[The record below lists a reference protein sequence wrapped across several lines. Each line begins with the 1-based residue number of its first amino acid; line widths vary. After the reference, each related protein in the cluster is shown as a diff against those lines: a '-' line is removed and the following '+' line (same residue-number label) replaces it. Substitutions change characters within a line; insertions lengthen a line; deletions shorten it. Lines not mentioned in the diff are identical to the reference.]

1 MAGRPG
7 GPMMAVPDVNA
18 LHAQQKV
25 IDAQKEMGAMQ
36 MAQQVRAEKANK
48 AINFIL
54 LPLQTKDGIVRQD
67 PEGTPESKAA
77 RAAAYKFLEMYFTT
91 TTDFEDGI
99 TVREATAFGSDLV
112 QA

>member
-1 MAGRPG
+1 
-7 GPMMAVPDVNA
+7 MMAVPDPQA
-18 LHAQQKV
+18 LAAQQKV

-54 LPLQTKDGIVRQD
+54 LPLQTKDGIARQD

-77 RAAAYKFLEMYFTT
+77 RAACYRFLEAYFST

-99 TVREATAFGSDLV
+99 AVREATAFGSEFLK
-112 QA
+112 A